1 MNHRKYGVI
10 PGFEEYIS
18 DSANSKIINHRSV
31 NGKIQYLFADNSTP
45 PNTEWVQVP
54 DSFPNEMK
62 TMISQYWEMMEN
74 IDDNGLPIIQA
85 ENIAILDHTSL
96 VNQSKSDKL
105 FFVEVQGLGNE
116 LLTSSQILNSVN
128 GGLPVFVEYCERQ
141 MASGFQ

>member
-54 DSFPNEMK
+54 DSLPNEMK

>member
-18 DSANSKIINHRSV
+18 DNANSKIINHRSV

-54 DSFPNEMK
+54 DSLPNEMK